1 MSLRPGNVTI
11 LVPLNQYISS
21 AQVLAG
27 DIRPVILKLDVDLK
41 SQMRIL
47 AARRI
52 DLKQDKKRRF
62 DLKPAVERIEADVEV
77 GNARLL

>member
-1 MSLRPGNVTI
+1 MNEMGWCCRKF
-11 LVPLNQYISS
+11 
-21 AQVLAG
+21 AQCIAG
-27 DIRPVILKLDVDLK
+27 ADDDGCRIIYSYLK
-41 SQMRIL
+41 SQMRLL